1 MGIKYKYVDQLEETL
16 YQKLKGMCGNYHAPA
31 SQTSAPV
38 QVELVVSSLQEG
50 SPVVTSSVH
59 PEMLL
64 CNSKD
69 AAASETTVKELSSSP
84 SVGSEASPCLQPKAP
99 SGGSELQ
106 AQEPSLSVP
115 NIGSGASQTLQ
126 PKTQSGGSS
135 FPSKLQAQQS
145 LASMQLLRSPGAVAE
160 TTQTSQPQR
169 GSAQCAK
176 DATSDTS
183 FEQSYQLQQPD
194 EPQLLP
200 NLGFAASAGLQQPQA
215 WSGVPSQVQ
224 VQEVAL
230 PSSSPLQTT
239 PFLLPESQQQV
250 QPIPIHTFLLRDLI
264 KKISE
269 VSSLSSHQL
278 LFQSLK
284 MKQLGFRV

>member
-1 MGIKYKYVDQLEETL
+1 
-16 YQKLKGMCGNYHAPA
+16 
-31 SQTSAPV
+31 
-38 QVELVVSSLQEG
+38 
-50 SPVVTSSVH
+50 
-59 PEMLL
+59 
-64 CNSKD
+64 
-69 AAASETTVKELSSSP
+69 
-84 SVGSEASPCLQPKAP
+84 
-99 SGGSELQ
+99 
-106 AQEPSLSVP
+106 LSVP
-115 NIGSGASQTLQ
+115 NIGSGASQSLQ

-160 TTQTSQPQR
+160 TTQTSQPQT

-224 VQEVAL
+224 VQEVVL